1 MVLHLP
7 AHDVVRGSIR
17 DGTLDLDVF
26 DRLDREHTASTAHA
40 MQVDPVTYFAKQ
52 NHRNWTQYLGIQE
65 GTAYTRPWAQ
75 RIVRLSHD
83 DPALRRIADRVFAE
97 QWPLPV
103 GRAALEDYNQ
113 FCERMLG
120 RTRRHS
126 LVDPPLLPFD
136 GSERAAAI
144 VEATINETR
153 VEAFGLVV
161 REPGSLAFQFDRMAF
176 RITGNVS
183 TVSDLCDSIQSWW
196 AFVCTSDHP
205 RGRHKKQLSYEFAA
219 TAWFALRD
227 LLEEAGERRRPSQRD
242 LCDFLVGQGVAIGTT
257 VLGQRIREWR
267 SRGLSWPP
275 AEGESTD

>member
-1 MVLHLP
+1 MVLRLP
-7 AHDVVRGSIR
+7 NNDVVRGAIC
-17 DGTLDLDVF
+17 DGTLDLDGL

-52 NHRNWTQYLGIQE
+52 NHQNWTRYLGIQE
-65 GTAYTRPWAQ
+65 GVVYTRPWAQ

-83 DPALRRIADRVFAE
+83 DRALRRIAGRVFAE
-97 QWPLPV
+97 QYPLPV
-103 GRAALEDYNQ
+103 GRAALEDYTR

-126 LVDPPLLPFD
+126 LVDPHLLPFD

-144 VEATINETR
+144 VEATIDETR

-161 REPGSLAFQFDRMAF
+161 WDPGPLAFRPDRMAF

-196 AFVCTSDHP
+196 AFFSTNHHP
-205 RGRHKKQLSYEFAA
+205 RGRHKKHLSYEVAA
-219 TAWFALRD
+219 AAWFALRD
-227 LLEEAGERRRPSQRD
+227 LHEEAGEHRRPTQID
-242 LCDFLVGQGVAIGTT
+242 LSDHLAAQGVVIGTT

-267 SRGLSWPP
+267 SRGLPWPP
-275 AEGESTD
+275 AVDQSTD